1 MEKLQN
7 YGKEYVEL
15 TNAVKAIK
23 CAILQSQQRALTAIN
38 QEQLSLYFGIGRF
51 VSINTRNKNW
61 GKGFIEVIS
70 RQIRKELPGL
80 RGFSSTN
87 LKNMRTFYE
96 EWKFLENDNSSVRT
110 DEFGNDSVTTPTGL
124 ANKTPS
130 HRDAET
136 PSL

>member
-23 CAILQSQQRALTAIN
+23 CAILQSQQRTLTAIN

-51 VSINTRNKNW
+51 VPINTRNKNW

-70 RQIRKELPGL
+70 RLI
-80 RGFSSTN
+80 
-87 LKNMRTFYE
+87 
-96 EWKFLENDNSSVRT
+96 W
-110 DEFGNDSVTTPTGL
+110 
-124 ANKTPS
+124 
-130 HRDAET
+130 
-136 PSL
+136 

>member
-70 RQIRKELPGL
+70 RLI
-80 RGFSSTN
+80 
-87 LKNMRTFYE
+87 
-96 EWKFLENDNSSVRT
+96 W
-110 DEFGNDSVTTPTGL
+110 
-124 ANKTPS
+124 
-130 HRDAET
+130 
-136 PSL
+136 